1 MGQHCGKSRWGLAR
15 AFFVPVFAYLLAAH
29 AVLYPIGRAHAIER
43 AGLDQTLAI
52 LCLTGNLSPSHTDE
66 NIPEPHRH
74 DLGCCTLASRLG
86 LEPPLAVIAVLEPF
100 VVPVLVE
107 HIQVFD
113 IARSRAPPS
122 IVATPIQS
130 RGPPSNS

>member
-1 MGQHCGKSRWGLAR
+1 MGQHHRKSSWALTRT
-15 AFFVPVFAYLLAAH
+15 FFVPVFAYLLAAH

-43 AGLDQTLAI
+43 AGLDQTLAV
-52 LCLTGNLSPSHTDE
+52 LCLTGNLSPSHSDE

-74 DLGCCTLASRLG
+74 DLGCCTLASRLT

-100 VVPVLVE
+100 IVPVLVE
-107 HIQVFD
+107 RIQVYE
-113 IARSRAPPS
+113 IAQSRAPPP

-130 RGPPSNS
+130 RGPPSHS